1 MPDHNF
7 SEVIFLHTLFRP
19 LDKRWYVPLICAMIV
34 VLTLIMDQAI
44 TFTRQ
49 HLLSIFP
56 PKRKHFLRRF
66 CASSPDHIFS
76 FAIAGTYY
84 NYDTFESRTM
94 SSGLGGLCK
103 SPNGVVLGMVQLQ
116 LPVVKT
122 PADLAAQTQKI
133 VDMVVRK
140 H

>member
-1 MPDHNF
+1 M
-7 SEVIFLHTLFRP
+7 
-19 LDKRWYVPLICAMIV
+19 
-34 VLTLIMDQAI
+34 
-44 TFTRQ
+44 
-49 HLLSIFP
+49 
-56 PKRKHFLRRF
+56 LRAVSF
-66 CASSPDHIFS
+66 
-76 FAIAGTYY
+76 FAIATGTTYY
-84 NYDTFESRTM
+84 NYHTFESRIM

-133 VDMVVRK
+133 VDMVVRR

>member
-1 MPDHNF
+1 
-7 SEVIFLHTLFRP
+7 
-19 LDKRWYVPLICAMIV
+19 
-34 VLTLIMDQAI
+34 
-44 TFTRQ
+44 
-49 HLLSIFP
+49 
-56 PKRKHFLRRF
+56 
-66 CASSPDHIFS
+66 
-76 FAIAGTYY
+76 
-84 NYDTFESRTM
+84 M

-133 VDMVVRK
+133 VDMVVRR